1 MPVCIKT
8 KTLWM
13 YIILA
18 GMSLRAGRP
27 MIFPGYY
34 EHEHGLLLQD
44 TKRKW
49 DQKNFLAVQY
59 SPPTKCIYLATFS
72 DSPVLVQDQGN
83 ELSTWL

>member
-1 MPVCIKT
+1 
-8 KTLWM
+8 M

-18 GMSLRAGRP
+18 GKSLSAQRP

-34 EHEHGLLLQD
+34 EDEPRVLLWD

-72 DSPVLVQDQGN
+72 DSPVLVQDQGRVVQ
-83 ELSTWL
+83 SWVKIT